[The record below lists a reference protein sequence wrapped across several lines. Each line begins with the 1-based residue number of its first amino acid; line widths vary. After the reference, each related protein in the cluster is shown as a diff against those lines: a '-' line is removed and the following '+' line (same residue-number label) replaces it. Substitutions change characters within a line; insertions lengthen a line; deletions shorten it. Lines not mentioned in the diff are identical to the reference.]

1 MTKAAF
7 IDSVETLYDMR
18 DRVAKNAKYIISDML
33 DNVGEMDGEYL
44 YSEPNDPDWIWVGND
59 EHVIALL
66 AGKSSDTHIVYLEN
80 EYGGSREVYLCDM
93 SPDDIIEIAD
103 HLCRM

>member
-1 MTKAAF
+1 MTKEAF

-18 DRVAKNAKYIISDML
+18 DRVAKNARYIINDML
-33 DNVGEMDGEYL
+33 DEVGDMDSEYL
-44 YSEPNDPDWIWVGND
+44 YGDSAGYVIWVGND

-80 EYGGSREVYLCDM
+80 EYGGSREVYLCEM
-93 SPDDIIEIAD
+93 SPEDVIEIAD
-103 HLCRM
+103 YLCRM